1 MEANHASGATDVDGA
16 ASRLSSLINSKQSG
30 LPSEEIKEPTE
41 EQSEAVET
49 PEGDTPAEEP
59 RYKVKIGDE
68 ERDVT
73 IEELR
78 KGYMMEA
85 DYRKK
90 TSDVAE
96 RRKALEAK
104 AQEIDSQLSEAKE
117 LLDLE
122 FDNLNSPEMQ
132 QLKEYQPDEY
142 LKAFEKVQ
150 KKAEKFQ
157 KLKAKREAE
166 QQERQKEL
174 AKKEWEALMM
184 AVPEWLDEGT
194 REAESKEVFQAL
206 SKLGFSDNELANLAD
221 HRVFALARKALK
233 FEKISTQDLE
243 SKKVRTPPKTQQPGT
258 SKSFESRQTTETKSL
273 RAQLKKSGNMRDA
286 AALLRSFVK

>member
-1 MEANHASGATDVDGA
+1 MAANPMGATDVNGA
-16 ASRLSSLINSKQSG
+16 AARLSSLVETKQPG
-30 LPSEEIKEPTE
+30 LSNEEISEPTE
-41 EQSEAVET
+41 EQSETVET

-96 RRKALEAK
+96 KRKALEAK
-104 AQEIDSQLSEAKE
+104 AQEIDTQLSEAKE

-132 QLKEYQPDEY
+132 QLKEYQPEEY

-174 AKKEWEALMM
+174 AKKEWEALLM
-184 AVPEWLDEGT
+184 AVPEWIDPAT
-194 REAESKEVFQAL
+194 REAESKEVFAAL
-206 SKLGFSDNELANLAD
+206 SKLGYSDQELANLAD
-221 HRVFALARKALK
+221 HRVFAMARKALK

-243 SKKVRTPPKTQQPGT
+243 SKKVRTPPKTQQPGV
-258 SKSFESRQTTETKSL
+258 SKSFESRQSSEAKSL
-273 RAQLKKSGNMRDA
+273 RNQLKKSGNMRDA